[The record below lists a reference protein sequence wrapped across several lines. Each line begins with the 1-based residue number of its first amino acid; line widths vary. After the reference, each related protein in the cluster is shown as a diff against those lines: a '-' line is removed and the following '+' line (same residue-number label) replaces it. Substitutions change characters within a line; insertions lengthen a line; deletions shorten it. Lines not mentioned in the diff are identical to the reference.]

1 MIIGHDRL
9 IHDLKTLAD
18 HGEMSHSYLFWGPER
33 VGKKTV
39 ALAFANY
46 LEKKVFEIPSGIL
59 GDNFLIL
66 PTGERSIGI
75 DRIREIKNFLWQK
88 PNRSSH
94 RTVVIDDA
102 QLLTNEAQDA
112 LLKISENPPASGL
125 IILVVR
131 SAELLTQTLSS
142 RFQKI
147 YFSSVPREEI
157 KAWLI
162 REHKLSPSRAEE
174 LAGDSLNQP
183 GRAIALL
190 SNKAHNATE
199 ESAKKFLRLSRG
211 ERRDFLKDLVLHDTF
226 NLEEFLDALIIQI
239 LRTKNFDLWHRVL
252 ALRRDASYLNVN
264 PRLQLETL
272 LGSRE

>member
-1 MIIGHDRL
+1 MIIGHERL
-9 IHDLKTLAD
+9 IKDLKNLAD
-18 HGEMSHSYLFWGPER
+18 RGGLSHGYLFWGPER
-33 VGKKTV
+33 VGKKTA

-46 LEKKVFEIPSGIL
+46 LEEKVFETPSGIL
-59 GDNFLIL
+59 SDNFLIV
-66 PTGERSIGI
+66 PREERSIGI

-125 IILVVR
+125 VILVVR
-131 SAELLTQTLSS
+131 NPELLKQTLSS

-157 KAWLI
+157 KSWLV

-174 LAGDSLNQP
+174 LANDSLNQP
-183 GRAIALL
+183 GRAIALFG
-190 SNKAHNATE
+190 NKTHNATE
-199 ESAKKFLRLSRG
+199 ESAKKFLRLSRS
-211 ERRDFLKDLVLHDTF
+211 EKSVFVKDLVARDTF
-226 NLEEFLDALIIQI
+226 RLEDFLDALIVQI